1 MRAIIIAVAYGQRLQ
16 LDCAFLHD
24 FPGRK
29 DNLVLPPMQS
39 GCGAYNRPTTSKW
52 LTYSSKL
59 ARTARASGSTTPL
72 FGSGP
77 AYVQMAYMESQRV
90 STINS
95 TSRSS
100 LRRSKYAP
108 RCPAMALSFG
118 NTTFVAC

>member
-16 LDCAFLHD
+16 LACAFLHD

-52 LTYSSKL
+52 ITYSSKL

-72 FGSGP
+72 FDSGH
-77 AYVQMAYMESQRV
+77 ANVQMASIEYQRV
-90 STINS
+90 STLNS

-100 LRRSKYAP
+100 LTRSTY
-108 RCPAMALSFG
+108 
-118 NTTFVAC
+118 T